1 MKNTHGG
8 NIYKVAAAHNVAPQD
23 ITDFSANINPLG
35 MSPKG
40 KPL

>member
-23 ITDFSANINPLG
+23 ITDLALILI
-35 MSPKG
+35 
-40 KPL
+40 L